1 MELKKR
7 VEKEGRLGWDKRV
20 LLQKKKLN
28 KRSKH
33 SRDEGGEATD
43 GEGIKVAE

>member
-20 LLQKKKLN
+20 LLQKIKN

-43 GEGIKVAE
+43 AE

>member
-7 VEKEGRLGWDKRV
+7 VERGGRLGWDKKRV
-20 LLQKKKLN
+20 LLQKNRLN

-33 SRDEGGEATD
+33 SESEGGEATD
-43 GEGIKVAE
+43 GEGTK